1 MAAGPSA
8 ARPGVSGRVLDDTL
22 DLLDRLVAFETTEAR
37 SNLDLV
43 DAAEEVLVAAGA
55 TCVRSGDPT
64 AGKAN
69 LFATIG
75 PDVDGGVVL
84 SGHTDVVPAEDR
96 HNWTSSPFILER
108 TTDPDAGDRLVGRGT
123 ADMKGFIAAC
133 LAMAPTFATAR
144 LRRPVH
150 VALTYD
156 EEVGCRGAPWLLDQL
171 ARSGRRPAA
180 AVVGEPTS
188 MRVITAHKGCHE
200 YTTTITGR
208 PGHGSTPDRSVNAIW
223 HAARYVVGLHGLA
236 EGLRERAPADSP
248 FAPPWSTLSIGTIH
262 GGQARNVIAG
272 ACAFD
277 WEFRP
282 VNDADA
288 AWVAAEV
295 AAMEDELGAELATL
309 DDDAGVVRTTDGEV
323 PGLDTPTDSPAV
335 SLVRRL
341 LDEPVLDVVSYNTE
355 AGLFDAAGIPAVV
368 CGPGSID
375 VAHRPDEYVT
385 VDQLTACLDL
395 LGRLV
400 DELSEPR

>member
-1 MAAGPSA
+1 MAAGPTA
-8 ARPGVSGRVLDDTL
+8 VDPGATGTVLDDTL
-22 DLLDRLVAFETTEAR
+22 ELLARLVAHETTEAR

-43 DAAEEVLVAAGA
+43 DTAEEVLVAAGA
-55 TCVRSGDPT
+55 TCVRSGDP
-64 AGKAN
+64 ASGKAN

-75 PDVDGGVVL
+75 PAVDGGVVL

-96 HNWTSSPFILER
+96 HNWTTPPFTLVRAGHE
-108 TTDPDAGDRLVGRGT
+108 DGDRVVGRGT

-133 LAMAPTFATAR
+133 LAMARVFAAAD
-144 LRRPVH
+144 LQRPVH
-150 VALTYD
+150 LALTYD
-156 EEVGCRGAPWLLDQL
+156 EEVGCRGAPWLLDDL
-171 ARSGRRPAA
+171 SRTGPRPAA
-180 AVVGEPTS
+180 AIVGEPTS

-248 FAPPWSTLSIGTIH
+248 FDPPWSTLSIGTIQ
-262 GGQARNVIAG
+262 GGQARNIIAG
-272 ACAFD
+272 ACALD

-295 AAMEDELGAELATL
+295 AAMEAELGAQLVAL
-309 DDDAGVVRTTDGEV
+309 DPDAGVVRTTDGEV
-323 PGLDTPTDSPAV
+323 RGLDTPSDSPAV
-335 SLVRRL
+335 ALVRRL
-341 LDEPVLDVVSYNTE
+341 LDTPRMDVVSYNTE

-368 CGPGSID
+368 CGPGSIN
-375 VAHRPDEYVT
+375 VAHRPDEFVT
-385 VDQLTACLDL
+385 LDQLGACLDL

-400 DELSEPR
+400 TDLSEPR